1 MTMPRRDFVTRT
13 LVLMATLA
21 AGGCAVATEP
31 GAATRRTAMF
41 AYVGCY
47 TSKERNGHGEGIS
60 VYRIDP
66 ASGQWTPVQLVKELV
81 NPSWLTLDH
90 RGRYLYIA
98 HGDGGEATALAVDA
112 DTGRLTL
119 LNRQPSNGRNGV
131 RLAIDAS
138 NRYAVLASYS
148 TGTVAVLPI
157 NPDGSLGA
165 LTDLVTLQGKPGP
178 HRTEQASAHP
188 HDVVFDR
195 RGRFIVVPDKGLDA
209 TFVFRLDA
217 ERGTLVAAEPPSVA
231 SRPGAGPR
239 HVDFHPSKPYLY
251 QINELDS
258 TITTFR
264 FDTGRGE
271 LMPLQTITTLP
282 ASFTGNSMTSE
293 IAVAPSGRF
302 VYGSGSGHGP
312 AQADG
317 SDREDRK
324 PQQRRVSLEA
334 SRARVRQ
341 NPDVKRDASLCE
353 SYPISVEVRCRGL
366 ERLATRPTSATF
378 RSLRYLSSVSF
389 GPSST
394 PQPRSQAPRARYRST
409 TAVPDDVPA
418 RHDC

>member
-282 ASFTGNSMTSE
+282 ASFTGN
-293 IAVAPSGRF
+293 
-302 VYGSGSGHGP
+302 YGSNRGHDSIAIFAVDDATGVLSPVGWESTQGRVPRFLALDPPGAFLYAANQNSDTIVAFGVDPATGRLKPTGQIVKTGSP
-312 AQADG
+312 
-317 SDREDRK
+317 
-324 PQQRRVSLEA
+324 
-334 SRARVRQ
+334 
-341 NPDVKRDASLCE
+341 
-353 SYPISVEVRCRGL
+353 
-366 ERLATRPTSATF
+366 
-378 RSLRYLSSVSF
+378 SSVVF
-389 GPSST
+389 
-394 PQPRSQAPRARYRST
+394 R
-409 TAVPDDVPA
+409 
-418 RHDC
+418 